1 VDVARLVSERMGAC
15 ASIALTDRVA
25 CARDAWQRRLIEVQH
40 GAAFD
45 SSRLPAAIVRAS
57 DTGEITKLLEL
68 ARAEGLAVV
77 PYGAGSAV
85 TGAVACDART
95 VVLDTKRLSDFEV
108 EEDGTVLS
116 VGPGALGVTLEE
128 SLARRGHTLGH
139 FPSSILCSTVGG
151 WVAARGA
158 GQCSGR
164 YGKIEDMVVSLD
176 AALGNGDELT
186 AFRRTRGRD
195 LTPLLIGSEGT
206 LGVLTRLRLRLHR
219 APAARAFA
227 GFELPD
233 MERGADAL
241 RCLYQAGL
249 RPCVARLYDPLDSVL
264 LGDGKRTKKRKQGQD
279 PLLSFALAAP
289 RALGRGIALAERFL
303 LKRCKLVIIFEG
315 EADEVRADVARAEQL
330 VRGVGGTPLGEGIA
344 RHWFARRYAVSYRQ
358 SEVFRSGA
366 YSDTM
371 EVAAPWSKLTA
382 LYHGVREALGRHA
395 LVMAHMSHAYP
406 DGCSIYFTFVA
417 RPAQSAAVLAHEAA
431 WRDALEATLAAG
443 GTVSHH
449 HGVGR
454 LRDEFLTRE
463 LGAGGASALAAV
475 KRACD
480 PRGILCPGTPLSA
493 LPRGGADAERP
504 APRGGIEL
512 DAVSELVRL
521 PGHVTLHEAADALRA
536 RGHRLLA
543 EPLALSVRDW
553 VRAGLPGL
561 PDPLADPVEQRVAG
575 FEARLGDRRF
585 VVQRPVPRRAL
596 GPDPFALFAGEGAFG
611 DVDAVWVRAPA
622 LAAPPARPLAHAAS
636 APPPPSNAENEVWA
650 RIGTELSR

>member
-1 VDVARLVSERMGAC
+1 MDVARLVSERMGAS

-57 DTGEITKLLEL
+57 DAGEIAKLLEL
-68 ARAEGLAVV
+68 ARAEGFAVV

-95 VVLDTKRLSDFEV
+95 VVLDTKRLSDFEI
-108 EEDGTVLS
+108 EEDGAVLS

-128 SLARRGHTLGH
+128 SLALRGYTLGH

-176 AALGNGDELT
+176 AALGNGDQLT
-186 AFRRTRGRD
+186 AFRRASGRD

-206 LGVLTRLRLRLHR
+206 LGVLTRLQLRLHR
-219 APAARAFA
+219 APAARAFG

-233 MERGADAL
+233 MERGAEAL
-241 RCLYQAGL
+241 RGLYQAGL
-249 RPCVARLYDPLDSVL
+249 RPSVARLYDPLDSAL
-264 LGDGKRTKKRKQGQD
+264 LGDGKKTKKRKRGTD
-279 PLLSFALAAP
+279 PLLSLAMLSP
-289 RALGRGIALAERFL
+289 RVLGRGIALAEGVF
-303 LKRCKLVIIFEG
+303 LKRCKLVTIFEG
-315 EADEVRADVARAEQL
+315 EPDEVRADLARVEEL
-330 VRGVGGTPLGEGIA
+330 VRGVGGSALGEGIA

-371 EVAAPWSKLTA
+371 EVAAPWSKLAA
-382 LYHGVREALGRHA
+382 LYYGVREALGRHA

-417 RPAQSAAVLAHEAA
+417 RPNPSAAVRAHEAA

-454 LRDEFLTRE
+454 LRDEFLARE
-463 LGAGGASALAAV
+463 LGAGGSAALAAV

-480 PRGILCPGTPLSA
+480 PLGILCPGTPLSA
-493 LPRGGADAERP
+493 LSASSADGERP
-504 APRGGIEL
+504 ATRDGIEL

-521 PGHVTLHEAADALRA
+521 PGHVTLRDATTVLRA
-536 RGHRLLA
+536 RGHTLLV

-561 PDPLADPVEQRVAG
+561 PDPFVDPVEQRVAG
-575 FEARLGDRRF
+575 FEARFGLERF
-585 VVQRPVPRRAL
+585 ILQRPAPRRAL

-611 DVDAVWVRAPA
+611 EVDAVWVRAPA
-622 LAAPPARPLAHAAS
+622 LGAPRARPLAHASS
-636 APPPPSNAENEVWA
+636 APPAPSSAEDEVWA
-650 RIGTELSR
+650 RLATELSR